1 MRKPL
6 TVKSVTTGEV
16 LMSDAG
22 SWLQERREELHLSRS
37 GVERLTG
44 ESANKAADERYRIR
58 RGRLTDLEAGRSTPD
73 IFEVASLCECYK
85 VTYPAVL
92 QAFGMK
98 SGESGSVPENPIK
111 PDATSK
117 QWSHTEAGRLF
128 PPTFHSNISF
138 EETRLVT
145 ESPEELGV
153 PAAVRRR
160 LDLGDFRL
168 GVIGVNDD
176 TMGEL
181 VPPGSVVVIDKSH
194 NIVEMGG
201 WKSIRERPI
210 YFVWHENGFSCS
222 WCFLTRET
230 LFIVPYPTSHQPVMI
245 FKTPRAA
252 SIIGRVIHVW
262 PPLIIQKSS

>member
-1 MRKPL
+1 
-6 TVKSVTTGEV
+6 
-16 LMSDAG
+16 MSNAG
-22 SWLQERREELHLSRS
+22 SWLRERREELHLSRS

-44 ESANKAADERYRIR
+44 ESANKTADERYRIR
-58 RGRLTDLEAGRSTPD
+58 RGRLTDLEEGRSAPD

-92 QAFGMK
+92 HAFGTK
-98 SGESGSVPENPIK
+98 SGESGSMPVSPAK
-111 PDATSK
+111 SDSTAK
-117 QWSHTEAGRLF
+117 QWSHTDAGRLF
-128 PPTFHSNISF
+128 PSTFHSNISF

-145 ESPEELGV
+145 ENAEELGV
-153 PAAVRRR
+153 PSAVRRR

-168 GVIGVNDD
+168 GVMGLNDD

-181 VPPGSVVVIDKSH
+181 VPPGSVVVIDKSD
-194 NIVEMGG
+194 NTVEMGG
-201 WKSIRERPI
+201 WNSIRERPI
-210 YFVWHENGFSCS
+210 YFVWHEDGFSCS
-222 WCFLTRET
+222 WCYMARET

-262 PPLIIQKSS
+262 PPLIIQKQG